1 MIVGFPQDYFFNQV
15 YIDNFMER
23 PAQSDLPRRLKTAF
37 FIGLVVLG
45 SLYLH
50 PLIFLVVFGMIFFT
64 LALEFFSLRDHFFL
78 RERKSKRM
86 HYCLAFLSIVP
97 YLLGSLFYV
106 IEAMPGAF
114 PGTIL
119 LFALMSSII
128 SIADMYGYSYSRL
141 FHLPAWVSAIFYLGC
156 HFALLPLIFFT
167 LEVHYH
173 FFAVL
178 FTIWASDSGAYFL
191 GRKFGK
197 RKLFASLSP
206 KKTYEGL
213 IGGLLGGMLMMALLA
228 HWLDLSIQNAIGLG
242 FLIAAGVSVGDL
254 VESRYKRL
262 AGVKD
267 SGILL
272 PGHGGM
278 YDRFDGLLFILPWLF
293 IALIFWPHLFI
304 GI

>member
-1 MIVGFPQDYFFNQV
+1 
-15 YIDNFMER
+15 MEP

-50 PLIFLVVFGMIFFT
+50 PIAFLGVFGLIFFI

-78 RERKSKRM
+78 KERKSKRM
-86 HYCLAFLSIVP
+86 HYWLASLSILP
-97 YLLGSLFYV
+97 FLLGFIFYV
-106 IEAMPGAF
+106 IEAIPGAF

-128 SIADMYGYSYSRL
+128 SITDMYGYSHSRL
-141 FHLPAWVSAIFYLGC
+141 YQLPGWVSAIFYLGC

-167 LEVHYH
+167 LENHH
-173 FFAVL
+173 QFFAVL
-178 FTIWASDSGAYFL
+178 FTIWASDSMAYFL
-191 GRKFGK
+191 GRRFGK
-197 RKLFASLSP
+197 RKLFPSLSP

-213 IGGLLGGMLMMALLA
+213 VGGLLGGMLMMALFA
-228 HWLDLSIQNAIGLG
+228 PWLELSLQNAIGFG
-242 FLIAAGVSVGDL
+242 FLIAAGVSIGDL

-293 IALIFWPHLFI
+293 TALIFHPHLFI
-304 GI
+304 GN